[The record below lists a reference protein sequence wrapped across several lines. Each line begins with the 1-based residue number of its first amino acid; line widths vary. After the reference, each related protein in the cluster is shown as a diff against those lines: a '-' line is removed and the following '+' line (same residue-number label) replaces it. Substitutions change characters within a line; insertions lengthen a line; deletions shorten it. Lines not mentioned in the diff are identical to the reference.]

1 MSKQRVSDR
10 DIHVWVTKH
19 YSGDSEDKP
28 VYNMSIYGEG
38 MPVELTGED
47 ALELARC
54 LNHAVEC
61 SEGKTKGGES

>member
-1 MSKQRVSDR
+1 MSKQRVSER

-19 YSGDSEDKP
+19 YSSDSEDKP

-54 LNHAVEC
+54 LTHAVER
-61 SEGKTKGGES
+61 SEGKKEGGAS